1 MKVMVEKPLQDYLVN
16 HNHHTLTVEMK
27 TDWDIQRTHSHP
39 HVKYAVPKDQDRFE
53 AFKVDD
59 ITVYVERGIQ
69 PENDILDIDDKRI
82 LGVHRF
88 EVKGIKRDDAPPLKL
103 L

>member
-1 MKVMVEKPLQDYLVN
+1 MIVKLEQPLHDYLVN

-27 TDWDIQRTHSHP
+27 PDWDIQRTHLHP
-39 HVKYAVPKDQDRFE
+39 HVKYSEPKDRERFE
-53 AFKVDD
+53 AFKVDE

-69 PENDILDIDDKRI
+69 PENGILDLDDKRI

-88 EVKGIKRDDAPPLKL
+88 DVKGIQHDDAPPLKL